1 MECHVEKGVH
11 HDKRTTFTLDYP
23 TGRFSG
29 IFYLHLIRGGKG
41 EESMT
46 VGEIITAVLA
56 VASAIVLLSNAAE
69 KIAKAVHAAKKPN
82 NILNDRVSDL
92 EEWRKTVDAKQE
104 ADKKHLDNIDAGNR
118 VTQLAL
124 LALLDH
130 GIDGNNIDQMQHAKE
145 ELQSHLI
152 NR

>member
-1 MECHVEKGVH
+1 MESLSMGEIVTLVVGGILALSGAVTTVGSAVEKV
-11 HDKRTTFTLDYP
+11 
-23 TGRFSG
+23 
-29 IFYLHLIRGGKG
+29 
-41 EESMT
+41 
-46 VGEIITAVLA
+46 V
-56 VASAIVLLSNAAE
+56 
-69 KIAKAVHAAKKPN
+69 KAVKAARAPEQKQNVEIEEIKTR
-82 NILNDRVSDL
+82 LSSVERKLANDKV
-92 EEWRKTVDAKQE
+92 
-104 ADKKHLDNIDAGNR
+104 HLDSIDAGNR

>member
-1 MECHVEKGVH
+1 MGDITPSAVW
-11 HDKRTTFTLDYP
+11 TL
-23 TGRFSG
+23 
-29 IFYLHLIRGGKG
+29 
-41 EESMT
+41 
-46 VGEIITAVLA
+46 VLA

-69 KIAKAVHAAKKPN
+69 KVIKAWQAAKAPN
-82 NILNDRVSDL
+82 VKQDERIKAL
-92 EEWRKTVDAKQE
+92 EDWKDAVDKRL
-104 ADKKHLDNIDAGNR
+104 DKGGQHFDAIDASNR

-145 ELQSHLI
+145 ELQTHLI

>member
-1 MECHVEKGVH
+1 M
-11 HDKRTTFTLDYP
+11 TP
-23 TGRFSG
+23 T
-29 IFYLHLIRGGKG
+29 
-41 EESMT
+41 
-46 VGEIITAVLA
+46 EIWTAVLA

-69 KIAKAVHAAKKPN
+69 KIGKAVHAAKAPN
-82 NILNDRVSDL
+82 EKLDERVSDI
-92 EEWRKTVDAKQE
+92 EEWRKGVDIK
-104 ADKKHLDNIDAGNR
+104 LDNDNKRLDGIDSGNR

-145 ELQSHLI
+145 ELQKHLI